1 MTDLVVDVRLP
12 AAGIPVDERWALS
25 DGILAGAGL

>member
-1 MTDLVVDVRLP
+1 MTDLVGVVRLP
-12 AAGIPVDERWALS
+12 AAGIPVDERWSLP